1 MNEDRI
7 DEWLRKFQHE
17 HKELVHI
24 GVDELR
30 DLAYALHNDI
40 PLGYEASMRLGNWLL
55 NATLGG
61 DEQAARTLTADD
73 VLNAVYKHGA
83 RWQAIADELNATMDV
98 GECEIETTE
107 SWLLA
112 ERYHRCKICGAFFAV
127 NACPNC
133 GKW

>member
-1 MNEDRI
+1 MNEDRL
-7 DEWLRKFQHE
+7 DEWLRKFQRE

-61 DEQAARTLTADD
+61 DERAMRTLTAND

-83 RWQAIADELNATMDV
+83 RWQAIADELNATLG
-98 GECEIETTE
+98 GECEIETY
-107 SWLLA
+107 
-112 ERYHRCKICGAFFAV
+112 RRCKQCGFLFEV
-127 NACPNC
+127 MNVCPNC
-133 GKW
+133 GNAVKR